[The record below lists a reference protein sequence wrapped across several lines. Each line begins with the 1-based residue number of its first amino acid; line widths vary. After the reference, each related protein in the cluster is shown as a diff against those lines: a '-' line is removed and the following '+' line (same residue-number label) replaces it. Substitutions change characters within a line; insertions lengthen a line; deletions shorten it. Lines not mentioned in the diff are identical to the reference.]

1 MKTALYKLNGSK
13 EQKSAELPAHIFEI
27 EPNEHAVYLD
37 VKALMTNARQGNAA
51 TKNRAL
57 VSGGGKKPWKQKGRG
72 VARAGTNSSPIWRGG
87 GTIFGPRPHD
97 FHQKVNKK
105 VKALARKSVYSAK
118 VKDEALLVVED
129 VTLQE
134 AKTKEFL
141 SLLKKWEIENK
152 KITLLLSEKKQDV
165 FRSSRNLPNVSVHI
179 VQHAS
184 TYDLLDN
191 EILLIEQSAIEK
203 LQEVFKP

>member
-1 MKTALYKLNGSK
+1 MTGVQTCAL
-13 EQKSAELPAHIFEI
+13 
-27 EPNEHAVYLD
+27 
-37 VKALMTNARQGNAA
+37 
-51 TKNRAL
+51 
-57 VSGGGKKPWKQKGRG
+57 
-72 VARAGTNSSPIWRGG
+72 PIS
-87 GTIFGPRPHD
+87 
-97 FHQKVNKK
+97 
-105 VKALARKSVYSAK
+105 LARKSVYSAK